1 MSRDNKKNDL
11 RVIRTHQQLEEAFR
25 ALSFRT
31 DPDAFTIQQL
41 CDEAGIRRTTFYQHF
56 EDKHDFYIWFLL
68 RIQRQYIEDH
78 PLELKDTDDVVS
90 VSMQCVTKMLGF
102 LKENSRLINA
112 ISSDRL
118 PKASF
123 LGWFYVAYR
132 ESLKQHV
139 KRYTDLKGILSLF
152 PHDMIASYYTGAIVS
167 SVIWWYSAI
176 DIYKEQNFLE
186 DLEQMLRHS
195 PQFLEE
201 HSLHINQ

>member
-1 MSRDNKKNDL
+1 M
-11 RVIRTHQQLEEAFR
+11 
-25 ALSFRT
+25 
-31 DPDAFTIQQL
+31 
-41 CDEAGIRRTTFYQHF
+41 
-56 EDKHDFYIWFLL
+56 
-68 RIQRQYIEDH
+68 
-78 PLELKDTDDVVS
+78 VS

-152 PHDMIASYYTGAIVS
+152 PSTRSKISWR
-167 SVIWWYSAI
+167 IWSRCCATAPGSWRNTPCTSISDPA
-176 DIYKEQNFLE
+176 QTPSGRPSGFPPGPGP
-186 DLEQMLRHS
+186 RAGHS
-195 PQFLEE
+195 FRTA
-201 HSLHINQ
+201 